1 MNQGNRFV
9 PLLGRILLALIFLI
23 SGLGKIF
30 DWQGTAGY
38 MASKG
43 MPLIPFFLLGA
54 IVLELVGGLA
64 VLLGFKARIGAL
76 LLIVFLIPATLIF
89 HNFWTLTGMERQIQM
104 IMFLKNL
111 AIMGGLLLVV
121 GLGPGPLSLDEKR

>member
-54 IVLELVGGLA
+54 IVLELAGGLA

-121 GLGPGPLSLDEKR
+121 GLGPGPLSLDERR

>member
-54 IVLELVGGLA
+54 IVLELAGGLA

-121 GLGPGPLSLDEKR
+121 GLGPGPSSLDEKR

>member
-1 MNQGNRFV
+1 M
-9 PLLGRILLALIFLI
+9 ALIFLI

-54 IVLELVGGLA
+54 IVLELAGGLA